1 MGEGRK
7 GTKHDGEDVT
17 EKGVLELETGRVCLT
32 VFALWREAPN
42 ASFLRRVQLAS
53 GRACLLSKTPPWT
66 LRPLTMAAPLW
77 SQALGV
83 GIFAAARSC
92 RSSADALRLHGTS
105 LCVGGGDPSPQW
117 VVMCMLMH
125 TFAALRAARLSP
137 FRFASTAT
145 HRKRDSL
152 SPREHP
158 HDASYGSPLTG
169 IPPEGETLPS
179 PNADQ
184 PKFTTLKDSLH
195 PHTLSALTADPFK
208 LVHMSSVQAAVLP
221 LLPNLV
227 RRHDPDEKDAAP
239 RDLMV
244 KARTGTGKTL
254 AFLVPAVEARLNA
267 LEAHA
272 KQVATDTMK
281 DSKPLIARAV
291 DQYAKTHVGAL
302 IISPTRELATQIA
315 NEAMKLTRHHDRF
328 EVKLFTG
335 GLSRERQK
343 RSWDM
348 GRRDIVVATPGRLR
362 DFIEN
367 EPGFSEALRTTEM
380 VRVEVDDCIQRSSR
394 ACQVYPGRG

>member
-1 MGEGRK
+1 M
-7 GTKHDGEDVT
+7 
-17 EKGVLELETGRVCLT
+17 LI
-32 VFALWREAPN
+32 P
-42 ASFLRRVQLAS
+42 SF
-53 GRACLLSKTPPWT
+53 P
-66 LRPLTMAAPLW
+66 
-77 SQALGV
+77 
-83 GIFAAARSC
+83 
-92 RSSADALRLHGTS
+92 
-105 LCVGGGDPSPQW
+105 
-117 VVMCMLMH
+117 
-125 TFAALRAARLSP
+125 ALRAGRLSSI
-137 FRFASTAT
+137 RLASTAT

-158 HDASYGSPLTG
+158 HDASYGSPLTDT
-169 IPPEGETLPS
+169 PAETA
-179 PNADQ
+179 PNPHADQ
-184 PKFTTLKDSLH
+184 PKFETLKDVLH
-195 PHTLSALTADPFK
+195 PRTLSALTADPFN

-227 RRHDPDEKDAAP
+227 RPYDADEKDPAP

-272 KQVATDTMK
+272 KQVQQDTMNN
-281 DSKPLIARAV
+281 SQSLVARAI

-315 NEAMKLTRHHDRF
+315 NEAVKLTRHHDRF

-335 GLSRERQK
+335 GLSRDRQK

-367 EPGFSEALRTTEM
+367 EPGFSDALRTTEM
-380 VRVEVDDCIQRSSR
+380 VRAHISGREQRGSHLYKVHSR
-394 ACQVYPGRG
+394 RGRYAPRNGLHPRHYGYL